1 MSTNST
7 VNTSTT
13 KSKHRIPVSAQDG
26 YLYADDDKPNYIEEV
41 YYMRWYKIEFFT
53 HGTLPENRIKVV
65 ERQYSTQRRALAA
78 ADAMQR
84 NMDKHGIECW
94 SYSIKPL

>member
-1 MSTNST
+1 M
-7 VNTSTT
+7 
-13 KSKHRIPVSAQDG
+13 SAQDG
-26 YLYADDDKPNYIEEV
+26 NLYADDDKPKYTEEV

-65 ERQYSTQRRALAA
+65 ERQYSTHRRALAA
-78 ADAMQR
+78 ADAMYR

-94 SYSIKPL
+94 SYTITPL